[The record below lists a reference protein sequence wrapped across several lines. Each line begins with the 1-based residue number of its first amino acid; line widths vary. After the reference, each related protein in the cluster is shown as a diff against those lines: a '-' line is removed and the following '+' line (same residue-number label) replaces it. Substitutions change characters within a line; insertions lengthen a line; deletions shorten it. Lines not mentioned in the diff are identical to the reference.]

1 MIIEYS
7 INSIREAYDNNL
19 YNEDMEIMETLLSD
33 KIDDHYI
40 NSQIIH
46 LFPITFSVSIT
57 LLLATYLLVR

>member
-7 INSIREAYDNNL
+7 INNIREIYDNNL
-19 YNEDMEIMETLLSD
+19 YNDDVEIIETLVSN

-40 NSQIIH
+40 NSPIIH
-46 LFPITFSVSIT
+46 IFPITFSVSIT